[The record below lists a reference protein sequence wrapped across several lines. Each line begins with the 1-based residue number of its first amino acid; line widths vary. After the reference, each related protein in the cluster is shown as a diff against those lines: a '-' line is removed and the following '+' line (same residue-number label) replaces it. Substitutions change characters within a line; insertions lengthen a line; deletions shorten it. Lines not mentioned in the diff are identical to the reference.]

1 MNRKPRLPALLGA
14 ALLLCAA
21 GAFAD
26 EAAIRKN
33 LGERL
38 AEMKIDEISKTPIP
52 GLYEVRLGP
61 LQNRASSD
69 SWASARNETVRSPIA
84 SSSWRAPR
92 G

>member
-1 MNRKPRLPALLGA
+1 MNRKPRFSALLGA

-52 GLYEVRLGP
+52 GL
-61 LQNRASSD
+61 
-69 SWASARNETVRSPIA
+69 
-84 SSSWRAPR
+84 
-92 G
+92 